1 MNYYLILILLFNILE
16 IFIFKEITNETRLY
30 SCFDLVT
37 KITKNTEKEKIN
49 IKIKTTMAFT
59 CYCLATDKD
68 IKIIMSNFKNEKI
81 SGFSIEDILKITNP
95 ELLKEKLNDEQIK
108 KFEKEFLIARSKILG
123 KEIKINDSLDDKKKE
138 LKEKFLEL
146 MILILKKKLKKFLPY
161 IIAFIIFII
170 FLIIIIYI
178 IIQHYKKK
186 KEKKN

>member
-1 MNYYLILILLFNILE
+1 MNFYLLIILLFNILE

-68 IKIIMSNFKNEKI
+68 IQIIMSNFKNEKI
-81 SGFSIEDILKITNP
+81 SGFSVEDILNITNP
-95 ELLKEKLNDEQIK
+95 DLLKEKLKDEQIK
-108 KFEKEFLIARSKILG
+108 KLEKEFLIARSKIMG
-123 KEIKINDSLDDKKKE
+123 KEIKIDDSLDDKKKE
-138 LKEKFLEL
+138 LKEKFKEL
-146 MILILKKKLKKFLPY
+146 IILILKKKIKKLLPY
-161 IIAFIIFII
+161 LIAFIIIII
-170 FLIIIIYI
+170 FLNIIIYI